1 MKRFA
6 ALALAAA
13 LGLSLAGCA
22 GSGTLKSMKWAIE
35 PAGEFEAVEPVAD
48 TATVAAGMV
57 SRRPGEGGYY
67 LAQTP
72 AGWGVLNVASGDV
85 AASAAFVAQPVRCG
99 MGHLYDAGLYEGER
113 WYDWDTLEELDRQL
127 EAIGTS
133 FRMEVGHGGG
143 SNRFLADGAGTVSAV
158 SFGEASMNIRPLS
171 EIEGLPGLIP
181 VQQGALRADWTGE
194 DLAGW
199 SDFVLEHDGRFAVAS
214 SDGTLLTDFVYEA
227 ACMGTDEAIAVCK
240 EGRWGYVDASGSEI
254 VPCQYDAFW
263 GVVWEWNAAAGK
275 QEPVSGVYPAPF
287 TEGCAVVKQ
296 EGVTGVLKADGS
308 WLLKPGE
315 VEDAAPAFGGL
326 LWVKTGS
333 KWGALKL
340 PEGG

>member
-1 MKRFA
+1 MKKRFA
-6 ALALAAA
+6 ALALTAA
-13 LGLSLAGCA
+13 LAVNLAGC
-22 GSGTLKSMKWAIE
+22 GGGFKGMEWAIE
-35 PAGEFEAVEPVAD
+35 PTYEFEAVEPVAD

-57 SRRPGEGGYY
+57 SARPGEAGYY
-67 LAQTP
+67 LAKTA
-72 AGWGVLNVASGDV
+72 AGWGVLN
-85 AASAAFVAQPVRCG
+85 AADGTLAADGAFVTQPARCG
-99 MGHLYDAGLYEGER
+99 MGHLYDPGLAEADK
-113 WYDWDTLEELDRQL
+113 WYNWEQTQALDAQL

-199 SDFVLEHDGRFAVAS
+199 SDFVLEHDGRFAVGS

-275 QEPVSGVYPAPF
+275 QEPVTGVYPAPF

-296 EGVTGVLKADGS
+296 EGVTGVVKADGS
-308 WLLKPGE
+308 WLLKPGA
-315 VEDAAPAFGGL
+315 VEDAAPAYGGL
-326 LWVKTGS
+326 LWVKTGGR
-333 KWGALKL
+333 WGALEL
-340 PEGG
+340 PAS